1 MMTDAQVEYVEES
14 ISKSNIKNSLLKND
28 LLDHMCCLIE
38 SELAKGKSFDKA
50 FEKAYNQTSPNG
62 YDEIERETVFLL
74 NRNKLMNMKRLTF
87 LSGFVFSLTLV
98 AGVYM
103 KILHFQGAGMTMG
116 IGLVGFL
123 FIFFPLM
130 LLNQYHSVANQ
141 IMTERIRLITGLL
154 SMFLIPL
161 GTVMKFLHLPGAAVI
176 LSLGGIVFGFGFLP
190 FLFFRMYKQSVEQI

>member
-1 MMTDAQVEYVEES
+1 MMTDAQVEFVEES
-14 ISKSNIKNSLLKND
+14 IEKSNIKDSLLKND

-38 SELAKGKSFDKA
+38 YELNKGRDFEQA

-87 LSGFVFSLTLV
+87 LTGFVFSLTLV

-103 KILHFQGAGMTMG
+103 KILHFQGAGVMMG
-116 IGLVGFL
+116 SGLIGFL
-123 FIFFPLM
+123 FIFFPLI
-130 LLNQYHSVANQ
+130 LLNQYHTMASQ
-141 IMTERIRLITGLL
+141 LMTEKIRTITGLL

-176 LSLGGIVFGFGFLP
+176 LSVGGIVFGFGFLP
-190 FLFFRMYKQSVEQI
+190 FLFFRMYRQSVEQL